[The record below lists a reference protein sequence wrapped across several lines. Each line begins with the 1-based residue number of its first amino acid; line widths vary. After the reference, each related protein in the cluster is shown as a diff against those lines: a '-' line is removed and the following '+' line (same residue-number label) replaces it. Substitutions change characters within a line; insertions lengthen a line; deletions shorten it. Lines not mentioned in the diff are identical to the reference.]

1 MARYLEQLC
10 TGVILAPDRREP
22 SGATPKDRR
31 RHRDRF
37 DVVDRRRTAVKAD
50 ARRKRRLQA
59 RLALLAFQA
68 FDLRGF
74 LSADIRARAALDE
87 DVANIARTAGI
98 LADETRVVSLQER
111 GQQGT
116 RPAAEPRSG
125 AGL

>member
-68 FDLRGF
+68 FVLRGF
-74 LSADIRARAALDE
+74 LAAHIRASAALAE
-87 DVANIARTAGI
+87 TLELLTARQNVC
-98 LADETRVVSLQER
+98 E
-111 GQQGT
+111 GT
-116 RPAAEPRSG
+116 S
-125 AGL
+125 